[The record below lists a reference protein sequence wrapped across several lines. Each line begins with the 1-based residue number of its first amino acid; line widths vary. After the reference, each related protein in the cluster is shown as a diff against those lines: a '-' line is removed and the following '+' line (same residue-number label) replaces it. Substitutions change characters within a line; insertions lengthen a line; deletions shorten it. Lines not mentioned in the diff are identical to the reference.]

1 VLMMAVERI
10 DAFAAALIDGGRPA
24 DTPVAVVQDGTM
36 RIQRSLRATLA
47 TVADAVREQGINP
60 PAVVVVGAVAGLAD
74 GPISGSS
81 S

>member
-1 VLMMAVERI
+1 MA
-10 DAFAAALIDGGRPA
+10 GGRPA

-60 PAVVVVGAVAGLAD
+60 PAVVVIGPVAGLVSE
-74 GPISGSS
+74 PIT
-81 S
+81 